1 VTDVTIRIYRRQA
14 DGTLEDGQEDYDL
27 SSFGGF
33 LPAVG
38 DLIVK
43 PGVPVGLDRHD
54 PQNREIWTVVGRVFN
69 PRDLEDYVA
78 LIVDERPPH
87 ESEFSVVAG

>member
-14 DGTLEDGQEDYDL
+14 DGSLADGQEDYEL
-27 SSFGGF
+27 SNFGGF

-43 PGVPVGLDRHD
+43 PGVSQGLDRYD
-54 PQNREIWTVVGRVFN
+54 PHNREIWTVVGRVFN
-69 PRDLEDYVA
+69 PRDLENYVA
-78 LIVDERPPH
+78 LVIEERPPH
-87 ESEFSVVAG
+87 KNEFSVVAA